1 LLFAANAICGAI
13 KEGCELYKQV
23 KEQVVEVIDT
33 ANEVKEIAGEV
44 SGFLGLI
51 IKWFKP
57 SKPAPKATPAP
68 KAKRKLKEVT
78 ELEVYDKIA
87 SDLVQFFNIQQE
99 LIAILQEAEH
109 QSQTVYDP
117 EANSMDMALKRVI
130 WRKQIEEMEVT
141 IRELMVYHSPKELGA
156 LWTDTQEMREK
167 IREEQEQA
175 RQKQLAEQRY
185 KVWQQNQ
192 QKGKRELRL
201 AVAVAT
207 LSLLGYLHLW
217 WQLLKHASRTIPPH

>member
-1 LLFAANAICGAI
+1 MFAANAICAAI

-33 ANEVKEIAGEV
+33 ANEVKEIAGEIG
-44 SGFLGLI
+44 GFLAPV

-57 SKPAPKATPAP
+57 KPAPSKAAP

-87 SDLVQFFNIQQE
+87 SDLVRFFNVQQE
-99 LIAILQEAEH
+99 LIGLLQDAEH
-109 QSQTVYDP
+109 KSQTVYDP
-117 EANSMDMALKRVI
+117 QANSMDMALKRVI

-185 KVWQQNQ
+185 KAWRQNQ
-192 QKGKRELRL
+192 QRGRQHLRL
-201 AVAVAT
+201 AVAAAT
-207 LSLLGYLHLW
+207 LFLLGYLHLW
-217 WQLLKHASRTIPPH
+217 WQLLKQASQMTPPT